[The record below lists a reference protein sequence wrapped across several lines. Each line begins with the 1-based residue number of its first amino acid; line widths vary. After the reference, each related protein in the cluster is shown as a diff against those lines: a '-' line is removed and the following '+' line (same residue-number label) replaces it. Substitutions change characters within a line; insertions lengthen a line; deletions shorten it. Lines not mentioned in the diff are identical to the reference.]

1 MQRNTSIK
9 SKNGNRGQRGRGI
22 KIVAW
27 NKGSSL
33 LQNKH
38 QEIETII
45 AGHQPHI
52 LGLSETNLRGN
63 ADLTLVQHDD
73 YHLHTARTLSN
84 PDLDISRVVV
94 YTHSSLVVKRQPDLE
109 EDTLSAFW
117 LEVGMPRQKKIVV
130 ANIYREW
137 KMVNQGADNS
147 SGSVAAQMERW
158 CLLLDKWETALAE
171 WKEILVMGD
180 VNLDFPKWTD

>member
-45 AGHQPHI
+45 AGHQTHI

-73 YHLHTARTLSN
+73 YHLHTAPTLSN
-84 PDLDISRVVV
+84 PDLGISRVVV
-94 YTHSSLVVKRQPDLE
+94 YTHSFLVVKRQPDLE

-117 LEVGMPRQKKIVV
+117 LEVGMPRQKKILV

-137 KMVNQGADNS
+137 KLMNQGAYNT
-147 SGSVAAQMERW
+147 SGSVAATMEGW
-158 CLLLDKWETALAE
+158 CLFLDKWKAALAE
-171 WKEILVMGD
+171 GKEVTVLGTFHMIKL
-180 VNLDFPKWTD
+180 